1 MLEEKGAPEAKYI
14 LSKLKALV
22 AVRTHVQIPALA
34 SYIPTIIAGYKHKS
48 FGISNDIYGENS
60 PYLAHVQ
67 SLSDQHSIKTKL
79 EYLLNNYNEVKTYL
93 KNTIPNYISKTEDIK
108 NILENLNK

>member
-1 MLEEKGAPEAKYI
+1 MFSL
-14 LSKLKALV
+14 
-22 AVRTHVQIPALA
+22 
-34 SYIPTIIAGYKHKS
+34 S

-67 SLSDQHSIKTKL
+67 SLCDQHSIKTKL